1 VRSQSQRI
9 IRLSPISSHA
19 TGCARILSKKTI
31 TKKLTIE
38 KRKTLNLKSVP
49 FENGFHFFTEVGKY
63 TGITASS
70 TVEFAEKLQIIP
82 IESVMFH
89 FQRQDFQKWFKNTVG
104 DEELAKR
111 IDRIEAWSSDENLR
125 KELFKT
131 VHNRITELTKS
142 SQQISS

>member
-1 VRSQSQRI
+1 
-9 IRLSPISSHA
+9 
-19 TGCARILSKKTI
+19 LSKETI

-38 KRKTLNLKSVP
+38 KRKSLNLPKSVP
-49 FENGFHFFTEVGKY
+49 FENGFHFFTEHGKY
-63 TGITASS
+63 TGITATS

-89 FQRQDFQKWFKNTVG
+89 FQRRDFQKWLSDTIV
-104 DEELAKR
+104 DEELARR
-111 IDRIEAWSSDENLR
+111 IDQIKEWSSDENLR

>member
-1 VRSQSQRI
+1 
-9 IRLSPISSHA
+9 
-19 TGCARILSKKTI
+19 
-31 TKKLTIE
+31 
-38 KRKTLNLKSVP
+38 VP
-49 FENGFHFFTEVGKY
+49 FENGFHFFTEHGKY
-63 TGITASS
+63 TGITATS

-89 FQRQDFQKWFKNTVG
+89 FQRRDFQKWLSDTIV
-104 DEELAKR
+104 DEELARR
-111 IDRIEAWSSDENLR
+111 IDQIKEWSSDENLR